1 VRVRSIIDWHGTG
14 RKQVNALRENLQA
27 AGAQCR
33 SFNPWFWHG
42 FTRSHRKLCVVD
54 GLLAFVGGMN
64 LNDDWIC
71 DFDPDIRLVAPRWDF
86 TVQIEGPLV
95 ANIQLNMQLQW
106 ARLRQINLIERRKL
120 GRQLRQNNLSNNS
133 PIAITSFIVR
143 DNWRNRRTIQRAY
156 LKAIGNAR
164 HSILLATPYFA
175 PGRKFKRAL
184 ALAAE
189 RGVKV
194 TLLLGAGQFK
204 LQDAVA
210 RAFYPRLL
218 KSGVSLLEY
227 DHTQLH
233 GKVAVIDDHW
243 ATVGSSN
250 CDGLSLFLNQEANI
264 VINDVAFSLGLR
276 QHIQEAIKASNPVT
290 SAEFAQIPWYR
301 RIGYEIAFW
310 VYHGLMRVATWGEY
324 A

>member
-1 VRVRSIIDWHGTG
+1 MNRLHSPSGNLLKLLSGGAQFHPALLDAINNAKNEILLETYIFAADAVGSAIQQALADAARRGVRVRSIIDWHGTG

-143 DNWRNRRTIQRAY
+143 DNWRNRRTIQRA
-156 LKAIGNAR
+156 
-164 HSILLATPYFA
+164 
-175 PGRKFKRAL
+175 
-184 ALAAE
+184 
-189 RGVKV
+189 
-194 TLLLGAGQFK
+194 
-204 LQDAVA
+204 
-210 RAFYPRLL
+210 
-218 KSGVSLLEY
+218 
-227 DHTQLH
+227 
-233 GKVAVIDDHW
+233 
-243 ATVGSSN
+243 
-250 CDGLSLFLNQEANI
+250 
-264 VINDVAFSLGLR
+264 
-276 QHIQEAIKASNPVT
+276 
-290 SAEFAQIPWYR
+290 
-301 RIGYEIAFW
+301 
-310 VYHGLMRVATWGEY
+310 
-324 A
+324 